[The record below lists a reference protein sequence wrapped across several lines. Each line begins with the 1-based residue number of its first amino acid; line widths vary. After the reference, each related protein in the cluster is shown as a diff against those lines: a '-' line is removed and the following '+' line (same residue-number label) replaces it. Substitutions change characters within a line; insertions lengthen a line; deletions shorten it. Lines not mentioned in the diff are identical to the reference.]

1 MKFVVDGMLGGLAR
15 WLRILGHHVLYD
27 SKLND
32 TALLTRAATQEMT
45 LLTRDVELH
54 RRAVSKGIPA
64 LLVSG
69 ESEDERLAQ
78 VSQYYGI
85 SLTIDMDKTLCP
97 ACGSFLRKAS
107 RKEVSRQ
114 VPPASSQ
121 IYAPFWKCRNS
132 DCGKIYWRGSHW
144 KQINQTLT
152 RARNLTRFNP

>member
-32 TALLTRAATQEMT
+32 TALLTRAATQQMT
-45 LLTRDVELH
+45 LLTRDKELY
-54 RRAVSKGIPA
+54 RRAVSKSIST

-78 VSQYYGI
+78 VSQRYGI
-85 SLTIDMDKTLCP
+85 SLTIDMEKTLCP
-97 ACGSFLRKAS
+97 ACGSFLRSAS
-107 RKEVSRQ
+107 GEEVSGQ
-114 VPPASSQ
+114 VPPASLRT
-121 IYAPFWKCRNS
+121 YAPFWRCRNS

-144 KQINQTLT
+144 KQINQTLAK
-152 RARNLTRFNP
+152 ARNLTGFKP